1 MSLARR
7 LVVHILPALILFIGV
22 SPAAAAA
29 AINPLAAPTATQLV
43 TGLEELQGSAVGPG
57 GALFVTA
64 PLAGSIWRVDPQTGA
79 VTLFASGLPA
89 RFPGLDFIGS
99 GVVDVAFIGGTA
111 YALVTGVAP
120 DLGGHDVVGI
130 YRVDG
135 PNSHTIVADIGAWSI
150 AHPPAT
156 DFVVPTGF
164 QYAIEPFRGG
174 FLVTDG
180 HHNRVLWVTL
190 DGEITQVIAFGDI
203 VPTGLA
209 VRGDTIYMA
218 EAGPIPHLPETSKVM
233 SFTPN
238 SATATQVASGAG
250 LNKIGLLIDV
260 EVGRGN
266 TLYALAQ
273 GFWNGP
279 FEGTPAQPNTGALLK
294 VNPDGTF
301 TVIVE
306 GLNQPTS
313 LEFIGNTG
321 YVINLAGEVW
331 KIDNVFP
338 PAHRTVKETV
348 NWTMPAGQCASLD
361 GEVTGTGQRNE
372 TIDTVTKL
380 DGSAVMVINDVVIG
394 TAVDTTGLNYNF
406 HYANHSIWNTP
417 AAGTPVSIKM
427 DDLFLL
433 QNSSSAA
440 NNRYAVKAAFVWH
453 WTYDPNTEAYWP
465 PVDNF
470 VQVRTVGDPINC
482 DPI

>member
-1 MSLARR
+1 LA
-7 LVVHILPALILFIGV
+7 ALFIAV
-22 SPAAAAA
+22 A
-29 AINPLAAPTATQLV
+29 PLTSVAQAQSARDGAGGSAPSAGLLV
-43 TGLEELQGSAVGPG
+43 TGLQELQGSTVGPG
-57 GALFVTA
+57 GALYVTA
-64 PLAGSIWRVDPQTGA
+64 PLTGSIWRVDPQTGA
-79 VTLFASGLPA
+79 VTLFADGLPA
-89 RFPGLDFIGS
+89 RFPGLDYIGS

-111 YALVTGVAP
+111 YALVTGVGP

-135 PNSHTIVADIGAWSI
+135 PHSSTIVADIGAWST

-164 QYAIEPFRGG
+164 QFAIQAFHGG
-174 FLVTDG
+174 LLVTDG

-190 DGEITQVIAFGDI
+190 AGQISQVIAFSDI

-209 VRGDTIYMA
+209 VRGNTIYLA
-218 EAGPIPHLPETSKVM
+218 EAGPLPHLPETSKVM
-233 SFTPN
+233 SFGLN

-250 LNKIGLLIDV
+250 LNNIGLLVDV
-260 EVGRGN
+260 EFGGN

-279 FEGTPAQPNTGALLK
+279 FEGTPAQPNTGALVK

-301 TVIVE
+301 TVIVA

-321 YVINLAGEVW
+321 YVVNLAGEIW

-338 PAHRTVKETV
+338 PAHSTVKETI
-348 NWTMPAGQCASLD
+348 NWTMPAGQCASVD
-361 GEVTGTGQRNE
+361 GEVTGTGQRSE
-372 TIDTVTKL
+372 TIDTLIKP
-380 DGSAVMVINDVVIG
+380 DGSSQVVINDLVVG
-394 TAVDTTGLNYNF
+394 TAQGSDGQQYSF
-406 HYANHSIWNTP
+406 YYANHSIWTSP
-417 AAGTPVSIKM
+417 ASGSPVAIKM

-433 QNSSSAA
+433 QNSSGGAS
-440 NNRYAVKAAFVWH
+440 NRYVVKAAFVWR
-453 WTYDPNTEAYWP
+453 WTYDPNTAAYWP

-470 VQVRTVGDPINC
+470 VQTHTLGDPINC